1 MNQRTKGVE
10 GEALA
15 ATFLEQQGYRVL
27 ERNFR
32 FDRGE
37 VDLIAEEGDELVF
50 VEVKARHGDRFGTLE
65 EAITPKKEALMK
77 KVAEGYL
84 HVHHIDQQACRF
96 DVVAITFVAGEP
108 RIRLIRNAFL

>member
-1 MNQRTKGVE
+1 MNQRSKGVE
-10 GEALA
+10 GETLA
-15 ATFLEQQGYRVL
+15 ATYLEQQGYRIL

-37 VDLIAEEGDELVF
+37 VDLVAEEGEELVF
-50 VEVKARHGDRFGTLE
+50 VEVKTRYGEKFGTPE
-65 EAITPKKEALMK
+65 EAMTTKKETLMK

-84 HVHHIDQQACRF
+84 HVHQIDQHACRF
-96 DVVAITFVAGEP
+96 DVVAITFIGGES

>member
-1 MNQRTKGVE
+1 MSQRTKGLE

-15 ATFLEQQGYRVL
+15 AVFLEQQGYRVL

-32 FDRGE
+32 FERGE
-37 VDLIAEEGDELVF
+37 VDLIAEDGDELVF
-50 VEVKARHGDRFGTLE
+50 VEVKTRHSGQFGTPE
-65 EAITPKKEALMK
+65 EAMTPKKEALMK

-84 HVHHIDQQACRF
+84 HVHRIDQQACRF
-96 DVVAITFVAGEP
+96 DVVAILFVGGEP